1 MPTLLLFAPCEKVI
15 LDADGLVSLITI
27 IEKLQV
33 VIPTGIQLAHNTAI
47 PMRWQLIAMWIVDND
62 EMGLY
67 EQMADVAIEDGSI
80 AMHTEPKT
88 LERTVGST
96 GVKIVSTLTA
106 VPITNGPLQLRI
118 FYRRIG
124 EQSWIQASTY
134 PVAVSLI
141 RT

>member
-88 LERTVGST
+88 LERTV
-96 GVKIVSTLTA
+96 VH
-106 VPITNGPLQLRI
+106 
-118 FYRRIG
+118 
-124 EQSWIQASTY
+124 WC
-134 PVAVSLI
+134 
-141 RT
+141 

>member
-1 MPTLLLFAPCEKVI
+1 
-15 LDADGLVSLITI
+15 
-27 IEKLQV
+27 
-33 VIPTGIQLAHNTAI
+33 
-47 PMRWQLIAMWIVDND
+47 MRWQLIAMWIVDND